1 MSPIIK
7 KGLNSASQRHLTL
20 RLVTLTSAYY
30 TFNTK
35 ESAILAAPLIP
46 LISTL
51 GADVVILK
59 VQTGG

>member
-20 RLVTLTSAYY
+20 RLVTLTSADY

-35 ESAILAAPLIP
+35 ESAILVAPLIP

-51 GADVVILK
+51 SADVVILK

>member
-7 KGLNSASQRHLTL
+7 KGLNAASQRYLTL
-20 RLVTLTSAYY
+20 RLVTLTSADYN
-30 TFNTK
+30 FNTK
-35 ESAILAAPLIP
+35 ESTILVAPLIP